1 MKWWVGWL
9 TLGIG
14 LIIKFS
20 TGLDWMICFVI
31 ITALEVGIFLF
42 SWLIKKV
49 DKNDDNDPLINLNL
63 QFVLNAEAEKL
74 ALQEK
79 ITKETFVKTLKKIMR
94 ISRGQIKLLEEII
107 KLCSTLA
114 KQQPIQQAIDDLK
127 EEIENLKQ
135 VIDDH
140 MVEQASSLN
149 QAYQTLGIHED
160 ISDQALKTKYRKLA
174 LKYHPDRNK
183 TEEAKEI
190 MTKIN
195 MAYDLIKQIRNL
207 S

>member
-31 ITALEVGIFLF
+31 ITAMEAGIFLF
-42 SWLIKKV
+42 SWLIKKI
-49 DKNDDNDPLINLNL
+49 DKDDDNDPLINLNL

-74 ALQEK
+74 ELQEK

-107 KLCSTLA
+107 KLCNTSV
-114 KQQPIQQAIDDLK
+114 KQQQIQQAINDLK

-135 VIDDH
+135 AIADH
-140 MVEQASSLN
+140 LDEQANSLN
-149 QAYQTLGIHED
+149 QAYQTLGVDEH
-160 ISDQALKTKYRKLA
+160 ISDQDLKTKYRKLA
-174 LKYHPDRNK
+174 MKYHPDRNK
-183 TEEAKEI
+183 TEEAKQI
-190 MTKIN
+190 MSNIN
-195 MAYDLIKQIRNL
+195 MSYDLIKQIRNL
-207 S
+207 T